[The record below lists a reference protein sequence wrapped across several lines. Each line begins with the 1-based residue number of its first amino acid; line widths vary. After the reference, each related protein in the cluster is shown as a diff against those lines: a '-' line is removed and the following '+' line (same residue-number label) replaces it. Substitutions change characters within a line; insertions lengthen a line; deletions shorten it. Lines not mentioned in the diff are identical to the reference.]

1 MNFETSRR
9 LASFAQS
16 LLAGSVGR
24 KGGTDGVGW
33 VLDLVDRRGRGSG
46 VGSGLSGAWRGEGG
60 GGRARGT
67 RKKLAKKTAEFKK
80 GGSLLLLPFLSP
92 LTFLRL
98 LSAIYGELEI

>member
-46 VGSGLSGAWRGEGG
+46 VGSGLSGARRGEAGGG
-60 GGRARGT
+60 GGRAHPKNWP
-67 RKKLAKKTAEFKK
+67 KKQR
-80 GGSLLLLPFLSP
+80 S
-92 LTFLRL
+92 
-98 LSAIYGELEI
+98 